1 MAQVKLVPDGVA
13 PSQPQT
19 TAKKQFSP
27 KLAWSPALAQTRYV
41 AVVHGFLDHYASLK
55 PYSLTP
61 GEAMFVV
68 HLMRYKW
75 GEEAPFPGYKT
86 IARQMGVSDKMV
98 RRYAKSLEQKGFLR
112 REIRRADT
120 NRFDLEPLFRALE
133 QRMDELGAKRAA
145 RLKAAA

>member
-1 MAQVKLVPDGVA
+1 MVQTTSIPGGVKP
-13 PSQPQT
+13 PQPN

-27 KLAWSPALAQTRYV
+27 ELAWSPALARTRYV

-55 PYSLTP
+55 PYSLTI

-68 HLMRYKW
+68 HLVRYKW
-75 GEEAPFPGYKT
+75 GAEAPFPSYKT
-86 IARQMGVSDKMV
+86 LARQMGVSDKMV
-98 RRYAKSLEQKGFLR
+98 RRYAKSLQDKGFLR
-112 REIRRADT
+112 REIRQADT

-133 QRMDELGAKRAA
+133 QRLADLHSQ

>member
-1 MAQVKLVPDGVA
+1 MAPTTIVPDGIK
-13 PSQPQT
+13 PSQQ

-27 KLAWSPALAQTRYV
+27 TLAWSPALAQTRYV

-55 PYSLTP
+55 PYSLTI

-86 IARQMGVSDKMV
+86 LAKQMGVSDKMV
-98 RRYAKSLEQKGFLR
+98 RRYAKSLEDKGFLR
-112 REIRRADT
+112 REIRKADT
-120 NRFDLEPLFRALE
+120 NRFNLEPLFRALE
-133 QRMDELGAKRAA
+133 RRLAETNLKKATPLKVAA
-145 RLKAAA
+145 